1 MTQTAAEI
9 DHAAL
14 DGHDAFRRL
23 VVKPC
28 RPVVIRGAAS
38 DWPLAEAA
46 KIDGDA
52 LTAYLARFD
61 AGRQVEAF
69 VGDAAISGRYDYNDD
84 MSGFNFRRQAM
95 PLGEAVRR
103 IAAGSDSETLYVGSL
118 PIANVLPGL
127 AEDNR
132 LPFAPPGVLPLI
144 WIGHASTVPCHYD
157 MMDNIACVVAG
168 RRTFTLYPPDAIGDL
183 YVGPIDHT
191 MAGQPVAL
199 AAGAEPGDPRYP
211 RFEQARDRAI
221 TVELGPGDALY
232 MPKLW
237 WHRVE
242 ATGALNILVNYWW
255 DAFPVGPD
263 QPFPTMLLAM
273 SAIAGRPPA
282 ERAAWRAWFD
292 HYVFRP
298 DGHPLA
304 HLPEER
310 HGVLSDGP
318 DHAKMVRAH
327 AMRMLRGG

>member
-1 MTQTAAEI
+1 MTEAPIEI
-9 DHAAL
+9 DRAAL
-14 DGHDAFRRL
+14 DGHDAFRRM
-23 VVKPC
+23 VVDPC
-28 RPVVIRGAAS
+28 RPVVIRGAVA
-38 DWPLAEAA
+38 DWPLAEIAA
-46 KIDGDA
+46 SEDGA
-52 LTAYLARFD
+52 LAAYLARFD

-69 VGDAAISGRYDYNDD
+69 VGDAAIAGRYQYSEDL
-84 MSGFNFRRQAM
+84 SGFNFRRQAM
-95 PLGEAVRR
+95 PLGDAVRR

-118 PIANVLPGL
+118 PMAVALPGL
-127 AEDNR
+127 AEDNA
-132 LPFAPPGVLPLI
+132 LPFAPPGVAPLI
-144 WIGHASTVPCHYD
+144 WIGHASIIACHYD

-168 RRTFTLYPPDAIGDL
+168 QRTFTLYPPDAIGDL

-199 AAGAEPGDPRYP
+199 AAEAAPGDPRYP
-211 RFEQARDRAI
+211 RFEQARHRAV

-263 QPFPTMLLAM
+263 QPFPTLLLAM
-273 SAIAGRPPA
+273 SAIAARPLA

-310 HGVLSDGP
+310 HGILGESP
-318 DHAKMVRAH
+318 ANAKMVRAH

>member
-1 MTQTAAEI
+1 MTQAAEI
-9 DHAAL
+9 DRAAL

-23 VVKPC
+23 VVEPC
-28 RPVVIRGAAS
+28 RPVVIRGAVS
-38 DWPLAEAA
+38 DWPLAKIAASGREA
-46 KIDGDA
+46 
-52 LTAYLARFD
+52 LPPYLARFD
-61 AGRQVEAF
+61 AGRQIEAF
-69 VGDAAISGRYDYNDD
+69 VGDATIAGRYHYSDD
-84 MSGFNFRRQAM
+84 LSGFNFRRETM
-95 PLGEAVRR
+95 PLGEATRR

-118 PIANVLPGL
+118 PIAQTLPGL
-127 AEDNR
+127 AEENR
-132 LPFAPPGVLPLI
+132 LPFAPPGVSPLI
-144 WIGHASTVPCHYD
+144 WIGHASTIPCHYD

-168 RRTFTLYPPDAIGDL
+168 QRTFTLYPPDAIGDL

-191 MAGQPVAL
+191 MAGQPVSL
-199 AAGAEPGDPRYP
+199 AAGAERGDPRYP

-221 TVELGPGDALY
+221 IAELGPGDALY

-242 ATGALNILVNYWW
+242 ATGMLNILVNYWW

-273 SAIAGRPPA
+273 SAIAARPPA

-304 HLPEER
+304 HLPEDH
-310 HGVLSDGP
+310 HGILGDGP
-318 DHAKMVRAH
+318 DNMKIIRAH
-327 AMRMLRGG
+327 AMRMLRGA

>member
-1 MTQTAAEI
+1 MTQAAAEI
-9 DHAAL
+9 DRAAL

-23 VVKPC
+23 VVEPC

-84 MSGFNFRRQAM
+84 LSGFNFRRQAM
-95 PLGEAVRR
+95 ALGEAVRR

-118 PIANVLPGL
+118 PIANALPGL

-132 LPFAPPGVLPLI
+132 LPFAPPGVSPLI
-144 WIGHASTVPCHYD
+144 WIGHASTVPVSLRHDGQYRLRGGGTADLHPVSPRRDRRTVCRADRSHD
-157 MMDNIACVVAG
+157 GRPAG
-168 RRTFTLYPPDAIGDL
+168 RPRRRSRARRP
-183 YVGPIDHT
+183 
-191 MAGQPVAL
+191 AL
-199 AAGAEPGDPRYP
+199 SPFRAGARP
-211 RFEQARDRAI
+211 AI

-242 ATGALNILVNYWW
+242 ATGAFNILVNYWW

-282 ERAAWRAWFD
+282 ERAAWRAGSTIMSSAPTATRSPICPRSVTAF
-292 HYVFRP
+292 
-298 DGHPLA
+298 
-304 HLPEER
+304 
-310 HGVLSDGP
+310 
-318 DHAKMVRAH
+318 
-327 AMRMLRGG
+327 